1 MRAERAVAVAVL
13 GLVAAL
19 SLVGCGSGGGHS
31 TAGAADKP
39 AAVSDPNGGP
49 VAAPTDGTAG
59 ARSGLDESGAGT
71 TGAGQPGSGQPS
83 SGQASNGQP
92 GSGQASSGQASN
104 GQGQPVS
111 ASSPRSMVRS
121 AQLSIEVADVYDAAR
136 RAGEVAT
143 SRGGFVASEST
154 ERDGATVEV
163 KVAADQLDAAL
174 AALSELGTKV
184 LSRGQQARDVTE
196 QLVDLDSR
204 VASQRASVARLQAL
218 LDRAGGIGEIVQI
231 EGELTRRQA
240 DLESVERR
248 AAALN
253 GQVELATVAVRM
265 TRTGAAAATERDRD
279 GFLAGLRGGWRVFL
293 AGVQLLLAAAG
304 AMLPFLAML
313 AVPAAVVGWL
323 LRRRRAAAGSPA
335 PAVPV
340 GHPGAE

>member
-1 MRAERAVAVAVL
+1 MRAERAVAVAML

-19 SLVGCGSGGGHS
+19 GLVGCGSGGGHR
-31 TAGAADKP
+31 TAGAADRP
-39 AAVSDPNGGP
+39 AAVSDPHGGP
-49 VAAPTDGTAG
+49 AAAPADGTAG
-59 ARSGLDESGAGT
+59 ADRSGLDESGAG
-71 TGAGQPGSGQPS
+71 QPGSDQPGN
-83 SGQASNGQP
+83 GQAGSDQAGNAQAGNG
-92 GSGQASSGQASN
+92 G
-104 GQGQPVS
+104 GQPVPATGS
-111 ASSPRSMVRS
+111 RSMVRS

-163 KVAADQLDAAL
+163 KVAAGQLDAAL

-184 LSRGQQARDVTE
+184 LSRGQQARDVTD
-196 QLVDLDSR
+196 QLVDLDAR

-248 AAALN
+248 AAALT

-265 TRTGAAAATERDRD
+265 TRTGTATATERDRD

-293 AGVQLLLAAAG
+293 AGVRLLLAAIG
-304 AMLPFLAML
+304 ALLPFLAVL
-313 AVPAAVVGWL
+313 AVPAAVAGWL
-323 LRRRRAAAGSPA
+323 VRRRRAASGSPA
-335 PAVPV
+335 PAVPA
-340 GHPGAE
+340 GHPGPE